1 MEFRRRPPNPK
12 VKVLHLEY
20 AIRHKESEPRHILE
34 KIVWE
39 KDREVETVAANFYKI
54 VFFNPEQG
62 FIIGDRGVLLKYNPK
77 TAATAAPAA

>member
-1 MEFRRRPPNPK
+1 
-12 VKVLHLEY
+12 
-20 AIRHKESEPRHILE
+20 
-34 KIVWE
+34 
-39 KDREVETVAANFYKI
+39 VETVAANFYKI